1 MNQQE
6 HISQLSA
13 LFDNELSPDQAELVI
28 RRALKDPAMRTS
40 WGRYALIGACVR
52 GEPLAGRL
60 RPESDVAARVR
71 IRLAVESARAAEQ
84 GAPRDDVQPR
94 TRTGLLARG
103 ALGMAIAASV
113 AAVSLVV
120 FRTQAPQ
127 TGMLVAQSVVQDA
140 APLAADS
147 PATAVAAATQPDV
160 TAPRAVVAAASA
172 PPSYTTP
179 VDESPVSQ
187 RLDGRM
193 VNYVVAHSEVASS
206 AVRFSPLSTVM
217 NSSEDVT
224 QDTVEMTAAEIGAY
238 R

>member
-13 LFDNELSPDQAELVI
+13 LFDNELSAEQAELVI

-71 IRLAVESARAAEQ
+71 IRLAVESARASQQDATRSDT
-84 GAPRDDVQPR
+84 PPR
-94 TRTGLLARG
+94 TGAGVLARG

-113 AAVSLVV
+113 AALSL
-120 FRTQAPQ
+120 FLIRTPAPQ
-127 TGMLVAQSVVQDA
+127 DGAMIAQTALEQSAPQPAALEAA
-140 APLAADS
+140 APVAPA
-147 PATAVAAATQPDV
+147 PAT
-160 TAPRAVVAAASA
+160 VVAAASA

-179 VDESPVSQ
+179 VDDSPLGQ

-217 NSSEDVT
+217 NSSEDFT

>member
-13 LFDNELSPDQAELVI
+13 LFDNELSAEQAELVI

-71 IRLAVESARAAEQ
+71 IRLAVESARASQQDATRSDT
-84 GAPRDDVQPR
+84 PPR
-94 TRTGLLARG
+94 TGAGVLARG

-113 AAVSLVV
+113 AALSL
-120 FRTQAPQ
+120 FLIRTPAPQ
-127 TGMLVAQSVVQDA
+127 NGTMLAQTALEQSAPQPA
-140 APLAADS
+140 ALEAAAQIAPA
-147 PATAVAAATQPDV
+147 PAT
-160 TAPRAVVAAASA
+160 VVAAASA

-179 VDESPVSQ
+179 VDDSPLGQ

-217 NSSEDVT
+217 NSSEDFT